1 MNNLTNADTLIRS
14 ATDITLTTAINVIRL
29 IQISTQTIAQNSTE
43 MKMAIPDQLEILTE
57 LKSHSIIAED
67 SQKITENSHTKDQKV
82 EEEDSTTTKNLITRD
97 FAKMEQET

>member
-1 MNNLTNADTLIRS
+1 
-14 ATDITLTTAINVIRL
+14 
-29 IQISTQTIAQNSTE
+29 
-43 MKMAIPDQLEILTE
+43 MKMAIPDQIEILTE